1 MPHILLTVLFSVED
15 IEKIIQNL
23 DSKKAHGHEYLYAKN
38 CGDTIFTPL

>member
-1 MPHILLTVLFSVED
+1 MSHILLTVLFSVED
-15 IEKIIQNL
+15 IEKIIQI